1 MVRWLVRK
9 STTLTQK
16 ARYKSTN
23 TDTEDAAGVGAVVAY
38 REDKDF
44 REIVDTRVAPAV
56 RQVWVLQLL
65 VYEALSLFLV
75 YEALGY

>member
-1 MVRWLVRK
+1 M
-9 STTLTQK
+9 
-16 ARYKSTN
+16 
-23 TDTEDAAGVGAVVAY
+23 VAY

-56 RQVWVLQLL
+56 RQVWVHQLL
-65 VYEALSLFLV
+65 VYEALSLVLV

>member
-9 STTLTQK
+9 VQILTQK

-23 TDTEDAAGVGAVVAY
+23 NDTEDAAGVGAVVAY

-56 RQVWVLQLL
+56 RQVFALTL
-65 VYEALSLFLV
+65 VA
-75 YEALGY
+75 